1 MYRSLL
7 TNLLLFVTDKFYQ
20 VSFTV
25 QRSLLMSFSP
35 KLYRSLLTNFS
46 ERSFDRLMCSTNL
59 REARHTCINLLL
71 FCNVDLHS
79 SQVVL
84 NSSCEGVIGSGQF
97 RSSTAVQDE
106 WERRIVPQYK
116 QGFCIC
122 GVFAVPAFAGFRS
135 CAFISQIPVPFFH
148 PSALCPR
155 PRGLR
160 LKQTRQTSAVLSLDP
175 SLLVTWD

>member
-71 FCNVDLHS
+71 LCNVDLHS

-84 NSSCEGVIGSGQF
+84 NSSCEGDRKWTTQVQY
-97 RSSTAVQDE
+97 RSTRRMRKKNCTAVQT
-106 WERRIVPQYK
+106 
-116 QGFCIC
+116 GFLYCS
-122 GVFAVPAFAGFRS
+122 VFFVPAFAGLSFCLLS
-135 CAFISQIPVPFFH
+135 SPFL
-148 PSALCPR
+148 PQAPYAR
-155 PRGLR
+155 VT
-160 LKQTRQTSAVLSLDP
+160 TRA
-175 SLLVTWD
+175 

>member
-7 TNLLLFVTDKFYQ
+7 TNLLLFFTDKFYR

-25 QRSLLMSFSP
+25 QRSLLISFSP

-71 FCNVDLHS
+71 LCNVDLHS

-97 RSSTAVQDE
+97 RSSTVVQDE

-116 QGFCIC
+116 QGFLYLRCICGTCIC
-122 GVFAVPAFAGFRS
+122 GV
-135 CAFISQIPVPFFH
+135 
-148 PSALCPR
+148 
-155 PRGLR
+155 
-160 LKQTRQTSAVLSLDP
+160 
-175 SLLVTWD
+175 SLLCFHIPNSCSFLSSKRPMPETTRA

>member
-84 NSSCEGVIGSGQF
+84 NSSCEGDRKRSEVDNSGP
-97 RSSTAVQDE
+97 
-106 WERRIVPQYK
+106 VPQYK
-116 QGFCIC
+116 TNEKGGLYRSTNRVFCIC

-135 CAFISQIPVPFFH
+135 CAFISQISCSFL
-148 PSALCPR
+148 SSKR
-155 PRGLR
+155 PMPET
-160 LKQTRQTSAVLSLDP
+160 TRA
-175 SLLVTWD
+175 